1 MKLIIIESSIYKVT
15 EKVYKEIRQKE
26 EEILKKKYYHRQA
39 TDFNDWLD
47 SIKDKLKFIGVVA
60 FDFRL

>member
-26 EEILKKKYYHRQA
+26 EEILKKEYYHRQQ
-39 TDFNDWLD
+39 TDFDDWLD

>member
-26 EEILKKKYYHRQA
+26 EEILKKKYYHRQQ

>member
-15 EKVYKEIRQKE
+15 EKVYKEIKQKE
-26 EEILKKKYYHRQA
+26 EEILKKEYYHRQP
-39 TDFNDWLD
+39 TDFDDWLD

>member
-26 EEILKKKYYHRQA
+26 EEILKREYYHRQQ
-39 TDFNDWLD
+39 TDFDDWLD